1 MTRTREHAVA
11 TSTSTSTSTVRPVQ
25 AAAVLSVLVLLW
37 QFFSAGRLMSGAV
50 GDDGHGAGAIALHV
64 TTGLLLLA
72 TALHGRRT
80 RVWWPAAL
88 TGVTFLLTFLQA
100 WLGSHGQIAAH
111 VPVALVV
118 TIGIV
123 WVTAWAFWP
132 ANV

>member
-1 MTRTREHAVA
+1 MTRTREPAVA
-11 TSTSTSTSTVRPVQ
+11 TPASTLRLVQ

-37 QFFSAGRLMSGAV
+37 QFFTAGRMISGTDALS
-50 GDDGHGAGAIALHV
+50 GHGAGAIALHV
-64 TTGLLLLA
+64 STALLLA
-72 TALHGRRT
+72 TTALHGRRT
-80 RVWWPAAL
+80 GQWWPAAL

-100 WLGSHGQIAAH
+100 WLGSSGQIAAH

-132 ANV
+132 ANA

>member
-1 MTRTREHAVA
+1 MTRTREHAAPTA
-11 TSTSTSTSTVRPVQ
+11 TSTLRPVQ

-37 QFFSAGRLMSGAV
+37 QFFSAGRMMAGTDAL
-50 GDDGHGAGAIALHV
+50 DGHGAGAIALHV
-64 TTGLLLLA
+64 STGLLLAA

-80 RVWWPAAL
+80 TQWWPAVL

-118 TIGIV
+118 SIGIV

-132 ANV
+132 ADV

>member
-1 MTRTREHAVA
+1 MTRTRDTAVA
-11 TSTSTSTSTVRPVQ
+11 APTSTIRPVQ

-37 QFFSAGRLMSGAV
+37 QFSTAGQVMTGAA
-50 GDDGHGAGAIALHV
+50 GTGGHGAGAIALHV
-64 TTGLLLLA
+64 ATGLLLLT

-88 TGVTFLLTFLQA
+88 SGVTFLLTFLQA
-100 WLGSHGQIAAH
+100 WLGSSGQIAAH

-118 TIGIV
+118 TIGVV

-132 ANV
+132 SNS